1 MNKSRPHSALL
12 NAIQKL
18 IEESRQQVAVMV
30 NSTITTLYWHVGKTI
45 NQEILYNTRADYGKQ
60 TVASLSKYLTVTY
73 GKGWGE
79 KQLRHCMRFA
89 ETFPEEEIVYALRR
103 QLSWTHLRLIMF
115 IEDPLKREF
124 YVEMC
129 KLEKWSSRQL
139 QERINSMLFER
150 TAISKK
156 PEQTIQNELDSLKNE
171 QSISPDMVF
180 RDPYFLD
187 FLGLK
192 DTYAEKDL
200 ETAIIAELQRV
211 IVELGSDFAFMARQ
225 KRITIDDIDYKIDLL
240 FYHRRLKCLVAIDLK
255 LGAFE
260 AGFKG
265 QMELY
270 LRYLEKYENVEGENQ
285 PIGLILCAGKN
296 KEHIELLQLDKSNIR
311 VAEYITELT
320 DKALLQKKMHQ
331 AIQQAR
337 DSLNIL
343 HNKDRE

>member
-1 MNKSRPHSALL
+1 MNKSMPHSALL
-12 NAIQKL
+12 SAIQTL
-18 IEESRQQVAVMV
+18 IEESRQQLAVTV
-30 NSTITTLYWHVGKTI
+30 NSTITTLYWRVGKTI
-45 NQEILYNTRADYGKQ
+45 NQEVLNNTRADYGKQ

-139 QERINSMLFER
+139 QERINSMLF
-150 TAISKK
+150 
-156 PEQTIQNELDSLKNE
+156 
-171 QSISPDMVF
+171 
-180 RDPYFLD
+180 
-187 FLGLK
+187 
-192 DTYAEKDL
+192 
-200 ETAIIAELQRV
+200 
-211 IVELGSDFAFMARQ
+211 
-225 KRITIDDIDYKIDLL
+225 
-240 FYHRRLKCLVAIDLK
+240 YHRRLKCLVAIDLK

-331 AIQQAR
+331 AIQLAR